1 MRFTNPDTDELSEMA
16 SLLRATDRREAQ
28 ASHGLGARE
37 AVLQSWHSSAVRHG
51 IEGDDGRLVGACGVC
66 PDAGAGEIWMLGTDE
81 LLATKS
87 HRIQLVRRGREWVD
101 SLLGD
106 WRLLHNYVFAAN
118 TQSVA
123 WLRFM
128 DFTVYPAEPHGP
140 YAQLFRYFFREAD

>member
-1 MRFTNPDTDELSEMA
+1 MRFTNPDVDELSEMA
-16 SLLRATDRREAQ
+16 GFLRATDRREAQ

-37 AVLQSWHSSAVRHG
+37 ALLQSWGASTVRFG
-51 IEGDDGRLVGACGVC
+51 IEGDDGQLVGACGVC
-66 PDAGAGEIWMLGTDE
+66 PDAGAGQIWMLGTDQ
-81 LLATKS
+81 LLATTS

-101 SLLGD
+101 ALLDD

-128 DFTVYPAEPHGP
+128 GFTVYPAEPHGP
-140 YAQLFRYFFREAD
+140 YAQLFRYFLREAS